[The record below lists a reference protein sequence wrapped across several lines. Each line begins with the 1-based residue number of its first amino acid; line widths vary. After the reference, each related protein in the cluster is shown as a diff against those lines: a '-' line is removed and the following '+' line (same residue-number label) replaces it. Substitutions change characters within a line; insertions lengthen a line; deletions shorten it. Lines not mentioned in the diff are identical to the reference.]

1 MKSIVIVANWKSNK
15 TVAEADSWLGSFKSQ
30 VPDGTIILAA
40 PFTLL
45 HLLHERKSGFELGA
59 QDVSPLGVGAYTGA
73 INAQQL
79 KELVD
84 WVIVGHSERRKN
96 FGETDDILKQKV
108 FQAKNAG
115 LRVIFCVSDETETV
129 PEDADIVAYEPIG
142 AIGSGQS
149 EDPRASNEII
159 ARLKEKTKVPIGLYG
174 GSVTPDNVAS
184 FIQQPAIDGVLVGG
198 VSLDPTKFL
207 QLIHNASNA

>member
-1 MKSIVIVANWKSNK
+1 MKHLVIVANWKSNK
-15 TVAEADSWLGSFKSQ
+15 TIAEADSWLESFKSQ
-30 VPDGTIILAA
+30 APDHTIILCA

-45 HLLHERKSGFELGA
+45 HFLHERNRALVLGA
-59 QDVSPLGVGAYTGA
+59 QDVSPFGQGAYTGE

-84 WVIVGHSERRKN
+84 WVIIGHSERREN
-96 FGETDDILKQKV
+96 FGETDDLLKQKV
-108 FQAKNAG
+108 LQAKNAG
-115 LRVIFCVSDETETV
+115 LNVIFCVSDERAIV
-129 PEDADIVAYEPIG
+129 PNDIDVVAYEPVG

-174 GSVTPDNVAS
+174 GSVTPENVS
-184 FIQQPAIDGVLVGG
+184 LFIQPPSIDGVLVGG
-198 VSLDPTKFL
+198 ASLDAEKFQ
-207 QLIHNASNA
+207 QLIENAFNV

>member
-1 MKSIVIVANWKSNK
+1 MKSRFLVANWKSNK
-15 TVAEADSWLGSFKSQ
+15 TIAEADSWLESFKS
-30 VPDGTIILAA
+30 PAGDHTIILCA

-45 HLLHERKSGFELGA
+45 HFLHERNRALVLSA
-59 QDVSPLGVGAYTGA
+59 QDVSPFGQGSYTGE

-84 WVIVGHSERRKN
+84 WVIIGHSERRAN

-108 FQAKNAG
+108 LQAKSAG
-115 LRVIFCVSDETETV
+115 LRVIFCVSDERETV
-129 PEDADIVAYEPIG
+129 PEDADIVAYEPVS

-159 ARLKEKTKVPIGLYG
+159 ARLKERIKIPIGLYG

-184 FIQQPAIDGVLVGG
+184 FIRQPAIDGVLVGG
-198 VSLDPTKFL
+198 VSLDAAKFL
-207 QLIHNASNA
+207 QLIENASIS